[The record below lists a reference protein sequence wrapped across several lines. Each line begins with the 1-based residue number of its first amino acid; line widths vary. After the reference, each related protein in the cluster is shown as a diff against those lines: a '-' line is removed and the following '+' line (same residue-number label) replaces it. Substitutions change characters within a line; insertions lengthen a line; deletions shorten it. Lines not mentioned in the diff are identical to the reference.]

1 MKNFKTKQTPLSI
14 AVSNVNELEQLSLL
28 APVVLPVS
36 AITKEEPVCSNNSGS
51 KSSGSKNSSF
61 KTSAQSRKKTITC
74 AYCGCKHTY
83 IQTRKERKFCSNK
96 CGVSYHGK
104 FVRNKVSLA
113 ARVTAYYTNNYAK
126 RLIVS
131 SKRSAKTKGFQ
142 HNLSEAHLNTQLATG
157 KCQVTGLPVA
167 SNIGTGQKRGAYSP
181 SLDRIDNNVGYID
194 SNVRIV
200 SWQYNLAKGKFS
212 DRDLNALA
220 VAICASHLSSA
231 ARQEFKALLPTNLVA
246 NLPIGYTL

>member
-28 APVVLPVS
+28 APLASPVV
-36 AITKEEPVCSNNSGS
+36 AITKEKPVCSNNSGS
-51 KSSGSKNSSF
+51 KSAGSKILARSL
-61 KTSAQSRKKTITC
+61 KKTITC

-83 IQTRKERKFCSNK
+83 IQKRKPKKFCSNK
-96 CGVSYHGK
+96 CGVGYHGK

-113 ARVTAYYTNNYAK
+113 ARVTTYYTNNYAK
-126 RLIVS
+126 RLIVT
-131 SKRSAKTKGFQ
+131 SKRSAKAKGFQ

-181 SLDRIDNNVGYID
+181 SLDRIDNSVGYID

-220 VAICASHLSSA
+220 VAITASHLSPA
-231 ARQEFKALLPTNLVA
+231 ARKEFKALLPTNLVA
-246 NLPIGYTL
+246 NLPAGYTL